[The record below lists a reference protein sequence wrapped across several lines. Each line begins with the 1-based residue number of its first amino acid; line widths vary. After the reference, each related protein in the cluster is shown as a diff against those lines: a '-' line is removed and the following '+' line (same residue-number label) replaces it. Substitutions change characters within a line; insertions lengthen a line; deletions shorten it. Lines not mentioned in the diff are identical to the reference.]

1 MYSIGKIVNTH
12 GLKGELK
19 IVPTTEDIE
28 RFKKLSK
35 VFLERKTLTE
45 QEIETVRFHKN
56 MVLLKFKGIDTIE
69 EAEKLK
75 NSIIKINKEDALP
88 LEENEYYINDL
99 YDMKVVTDE
108 GMELGIIED
117 IMFTSANDVYVVR
130 TKTKQVLIPAIKQ
143 CILNVDIPNNT
154 MTIKVIKGLLD

>member
-1 MYSIGKIVNTH
+1 MYSIGKIINTH

-19 IVPTTEDIE
+19 IMPSTEDIE

-88 LEENEYYINDL
+88 LNENEYYINDL

-108 GMELGIIED
+108 GIELGIIED
-117 IMFTSANDVYVVR
+117 IMFTSANDVYVVKTQ
-130 TKTKQVLIPAIKQ
+130 TKPVLIPAIKQ
-143 CILNVDIPNNT
+143 CILNVDVPNNT